1 MLYLRV
7 SASQQNMIQ
16 LGRSCDETTAYHFS
30 ALHLKVISNHPPSL
44 FNTCS
49 SSYRLFPHSCLTSRH
64 FGAKFDIFHPSSA
77 KRTLVMVV
85 GRTGDGS
92 SCWLH
97 TSTLT
102 SLNNRRQAEPG
113 RAFYQYC
120 VKRFS
125 RNFKNELDSFTE
137 GRQQHDG
144 PQVSIRAAPPK
155 GRPSISQ
162 PVIGRLTPSLTSH
175 SSVLAVLHDQH
186 EVSDISVSVKVL
198 RASFRFRTSPP
209 HPSYLNF
216 SQLFKDEYRRVSVKL
231 TVKLSANSTALLYA
245 ACRTSALS

>member
-1 MLYLRV
+1 MCGRGGGGGLASSLPLQNILNIWRSFLVSWSFPEERGGQQMLYLRV

-102 SLNNRRQAEPG
+102 GPNNRRQAEPG
-113 RAFYQYC
+113 RAFYQSI
-120 VKRFS
+120 VSKDFHRIS
-125 RNFKNELDSFTE
+125 KMNLIPLQKDGSNMTALRSASGLPPRRV
-137 GRQQHDG
+137 GRAL
-144 PQVSIRAAPPK
+144 V
-155 GRPSISQ
+155 
-162 PVIGRLTPSLTSH
+162 
-175 SSVLAVLHDQH
+175 
-186 EVSDISVSVKVL
+186 
-198 RASFRFRTSPP
+198 
-209 HPSYLNF
+209 
-216 SQLFKDEYRRVSVKL
+216 SQL
-231 TVKLSANSTALLYA
+231 
-245 ACRTSALS
+245 